1 MAEPVNRILI
11 VDDEPDIVENI
22 AEYFARKGYE
32 VEMAGDGHEALERLS
47 ADSSI
52 LIVVADIRMPRL
64 DGLELLR
71 QIRTSM
77 ARDEIK
83 VIFISGHGGEA
94 EADRALQLGAFRF
107 LGKPLKLKDLQ
118 ATVDQARQAL
128 MTAAQ

>member
-1 MAEPVNRILI
+1 MAEPINRILI

-32 VEMAGDGHEALERLS
+32 VEIAKDGKEALDCLS

-83 VIFISGHGGEA
+83 VIFISGHSGGA
-94 EADRALQLGAFRF
+94 EADRALKLGAFRF
-107 LGKPLKLKDLQ
+107 LGKPLKLRDLQ
-118 ATVDQARQAL
+118 VTVEQARQAL
-128 MTAAQ
+128 QTAAQ